1 MARDV
6 SHITG
11 AQAVPAQRRRPRGGA
26 IVDKFLS
33 TDDITH
39 PEVPLSRK
47 KLALFLM
54 VELVDDNGQM
64 TSAYDAV
71 ISYFAETPGHWTRGK
86 SRAVLQKACGRF
98 LGCGTEPVKLHW
110 SKVRDLLVASGRAAS
125 LPEAAYLFCEVVGLA
140 EPEEGYRGEK
150 RRPVWDEDNATV
162 FTSYMVGGRR
172 WALRFWDEVRV
183 DAMTPAPTSS
193 TPATSS
199 SVPAQVSA
207 SLQWLEQ
214 YERHEETLRGEI
226 GGLHEALRDSWLEL
240 NRMVSLVSTWQE
252 RAEEAE
258 RTLAAR
264 EVGLTEQHELVQRA
278 RAAVEEQRRGLDHVV
293 RSTEER
299 AAELVRKA
307 KQDYGQE
314 VWKLQGKIAELQRT
328 IKTLEDENLL
338 RRRQVWALRD
348 DVLASLKRRNPA
360 ASPDTLLKLLEDI
373 LPAGVDVEMSADD
386 IVNAR
391 DARTAE
397 VREGEGSR
405 PPF

>member
-110 SKVRDLLVASGRAAS
+110 SKVRDLLVASGRVAA
-125 LPEAAYLFCEVVGLA
+125 LPEAAYLFCQVVGLA

-150 RRPVWDEDNATV
+150 RRPVWDEDDATV
-162 FTSYMVGGRR
+162 VTSYDVGGRT

-183 DAMTPAPTSS
+183 DAMTPAPASS
-193 TPATSS
+193 APATNDG
-199 SVPAQVSA
+199 VPAQVSA
-207 SLQWLEQ
+207 LLQRLQ
-214 YERHEETLRGEI
+214 QHERHEDALRGEI
-226 GGLHEALRDSWLEL
+226 GGLREALRDSWLEL
-240 NRMVSLVSTWQE
+240 NRMISMVSTWQK

-258 RTLAAR
+258 RTLTAR
-264 EVGLTEQHELVQRA
+264 EVDMAKQHELVQRA
-278 RAAVEEQRRGLDHVV
+278 RAAVEEQQRGLDHLV
-293 RSTEER
+293 RSTEEH

-314 VWKLQGKIAELQRT
+314 VWKLQGKIAELQRA

-386 IVNAR
+386 IVKEKATPTVEAC
-391 DARTAE
+391 D
-397 VREGEGSR
+397 GEGNG